1 MVISIFTHI
10 ISHSVFSC
18 FCSEAIRVSLTSIK
32 TPPPLVPGPLSCLN
46 RAKPRDFGKN
56 SLSRWFGVNYTGEL
70 VGIQIGLEFLSELD
84 SLQNRHIHILTD
96 CQPAIKTAFG
106 NQLPKNKIDIVFD
119 IKSSL
124 GKIHERKNKIDVHW
138 VPGHKEIKGNELADE
153 QAKEAASEMSKPD
166 VTVEPIFDKKEAV
179 TEIKKQMINKWNLK
193 FSCSETASSIQDVFT
208 EVGKRSCYG
217 EWDRP
222 TISALNQLLSGLLWR
237 QRNSSFL
244 DQGFPFKP

>member
-1 MVISIFTHI
+1 MPGKVQS
-10 ISHSVFSC
+10 SP
-18 FCSEAIRVSLTSIK
+18 ALGN
-32 TPPPLVPGPLSCLN
+32 PGPTGAGSVAYIDGYNSSPILS
-46 RAKPRDFGKN
+46 KK
-56 SLSRWFGVNYTGEL
+56 GVSPISNNYTGAL
-70 VGIQIGLEFLSELD
+70 VGIPIGLAFLSELD
-84 SLQNRHIHILTD
+84 SIQNRHIHIITD

-124 GKIHERKNKIDVHW
+124 GKITKGNKIDVHW

-179 TEIKKQMINKWNLK
+179 TEIKKQMITKWNLK
-193 FSCSETASSIQDVFT
+193 CSCWETASSIQDVFS

-217 EWDRP
+217 ELDR
-222 TISALNQLLSGLLWR
+222 TTFSALNQLISGHSIL
-237 QRNSSFL
+237 NSHRAKI
-244 DQGFPFKP
+244 DKNTIMCQIYVRPARRWMI